1 MTSII
6 ANLSTNLTGSITIAG
21 DKSISHRSIILGAL
35 SIGET
40 TVDGLLE
47 SQDILATISAMQAF
61 GAEIEKKAD
70 KKWHINGLG
79 VGGLDEPEKVLDLGN
94 SGTGVRLI
102 LGVAAGNPITSF
114 FSGDESLSRRPMAR
128 VLKPLEMMGASFTSR
143 TGGLL
148 PLSCTGPQTL
158 QPIDYSLPVA
168 SAQVKSAILL
178 AGLNTPGKTI
188 VREPT
193 PTRDHTERMLKQFGS
208 EISIETGEGSQNIIT
223 LKGESELTGQDIVV
237 PGDPSSAAFPMVAG
251 ILTED
256 SRVEI
261 KNVGINPLRFGLF
274 EILNEMGAK
283 TELIQKHD
291 GVGEP
296 IADIVVETSKL
307 KGVTVPASIAPRM
320 IDEYPI
326 LAVAAACASGTTRM
340 FGLQELRVK
349 ESDRLA
355 AMANGLK
362 ACGITVEETSDSLTV
377 HGTGGQIE
385 GGARIQTQLDHRI
398 AMSFLTLGLKAKNPI
413 IIDNGTTIN
422 TSFPGFVET
431 MKSLGANL
439 NFSDKGKD

>member
-40 TVDGLLE
+40 TVEGLLE

-223 LKGESELTGQDIVV
+223 LKGESELKGQDIVV

-251 ILTED
+251 ILAED
-256 SRVEI
+256 SRIEI

-340 FGLQELRVK
+340 LGLQELRVK

-362 ACGITVEETSDSLTV
+362 ACGVTVEETSDSLTV

-439 NFSDKGKD
+439 NFSDKRKD

>member
-79 VGGLDEPEKVLDLGN
+79 VGGLDEPKKVLDLGN

-208 EISIETGEGSQNIIT
+208 EISIETDDESQNIIT

-251 ILTED
+251 ILAED
-256 SRVEI
+256 SRIEI

-296 IADIVVETSKL
+296 IADIVVKTSKL

-340 FGLQELRVK
+340 LGLQELRVK

-362 ACGITVEETSDSLTV
+362 ACGVTVEETSDSLTV

-385 GGARIQTQLDHRI
+385 GGA
-398 AMSFLTLGLKAKNPI
+398 
-413 IIDNGTTIN
+413 
-422 TSFPGFVET
+422 
-431 MKSLGANL
+431 
-439 NFSDKGKD
+439 

>member
-208 EISIETGEGSQNIIT
+208 EISIETDDESQNIIT

-251 ILTED
+251 ILAED
-256 SRVEI
+256 SRIEI

-362 ACGITVEETSDSLTV
+362 ACGVTVEETSDSLTV

-413 IIDNGTTIN
+413 IIDDGTTIN

>member
-1 MTSII
+1 VASIT
-6 ANLSTNLTGSITIAG
+6 ASLSTNLTGSIKIAG

-61 GAEIEKKAD
+61 GVEIEKKAD
-70 KKWHINGLG
+70 NKWHINGLG
-79 VGGLDEPEKVLDLGN
+79 VGGLDEPKKVLDLGN
-94 SGTGVRLI
+94 SGTGVRLL

-114 FSGDESLSRRPMAR
+114 FIGDESLSRRPMAR

-143 TGGLL
+143 MGGLL
-148 PLSCTGPQTL
+148 PISCTGPQTL

-208 EISIETGEGSQNIIT
+208 EISIETDDESQNIIT

-251 ILTED
+251 ILAED
-256 SRVEI
+256 SRIEI

-296 IADIVVETSKL
+296 IADIVVKTSKL

-362 ACGITVEETSDSLTV
+362 ACGVTVEETSDSLTV
-377 HGTGGQIE
+377 HGSGGQIE

-413 IIDNGTTIN
+413 SIDNGTTIN

-439 NFSDKGKD
+439 NFSDR

>member
-1 MTSII
+1 MASIT
-6 ANLSTNLTGSITIAG
+6 ANLSTSLNGSIKIAG

-40 TVDGLLE
+40 TVEGLLE

-70 KKWHINGLG
+70 NKWHINGLG

-94 SGTGVRLI
+94 SGTGVRLL
-102 LGVAAGNPITSF
+102 LGVAASNPITSF
-114 FSGDESLSRRPMAR
+114 FSGDKSLSRRPMAR
-128 VLKPLEMMGASFTSR
+128 VLKPLEMMGASFVSR
-143 TGGLL
+143 SGGLL
-148 PLSCTGPQTL
+148 PLACNGPQTL

-208 EISIETGEGSQNIIT
+208 EITIENDEQSHNIIT
-223 LKGESELTGQDIVV
+223 LEGENELTGQDILV

-251 ILTED
+251 ILAED
-256 SRVEI
+256 SRIEI

-296 IADIVVETSKL
+296 TADIVVKASKL

-340 FGLQELRVK
+340 LGLQELRVK
-349 ESDRLA
+349 ESDRLT
-355 AMANGLK
+355 AMAIGLK
-362 ACGITVEETSDSLTV
+362 ACGVRVEETSDSLTV
-377 HGTGGQIE
+377 HGTGGQID

-398 AMSFLTLGLKAKNPI
+398 AMSFLTLGLNAKDPI
-413 IIDNGTTIN
+413 IIDDGTTIN

-439 NFSDKGKD
+439 NFGDKGKG

>member
-1 MTSII
+1 VTSIT
-6 ANLSTNLTGSITIAG
+6 ANLSTNLTGSVKIAG

-47 SQDILATISAMQAF
+47 SHDIFATISAMQAF
-61 GAEIEKKAD
+61 GAGIEKKAD
-70 KKWHINGLG
+70 NKWHIDGLG

-94 SGTGVRLI
+94 SGTGVRLL
-102 LGVAAGNPITSF
+102 LGVASGNPITSF
-114 FSGDESLSRRPMAR
+114 FSGDESLSRRPMER

-143 TGGLL
+143 SRGLL
-148 PLSCTGPQTL
+148 PLACSGPQTL

-178 AGLNTPGKTI
+178 AGLNTPGKTV

-362 ACGITVEETSDSLTV
+362 ACGVTVEETSDSLTV

-413 IIDNGTTIN
+413 IIDDGTTIN

>member
-148 PLSCTGPQTL
+148 PLSCSGPQTL

-208 EISIETGEGSQNIIT
+208 EISIETDGESQNIIT

-251 ILTED
+251 ILAED
-256 SRVEI
+256 SRIEI

-296 IADIVVETSKL
+296 IADIVVKTSKL

-340 FGLQELRVK
+340 LGLQELRVK
-349 ESDRLA
+349 ESDRVA

-362 ACGITVEETSDSLTV
+362 ACGVTVEETSDSLTV

-398 AMSFLTLGLKAKNPI
+398 AMSFLTLGLRAKNPI

>member
-208 EISIETGEGSQNIIT
+208 EISIETDDESQNIIT

-326 LAVAAACASGTTRM
+326 LAVAAACATGTTRM

-362 ACGITVEETSDSLTV
+362 ACGVTVEETSDSLTV

-398 AMSFLTLGLKAKNPI
+398 AMSFLILGLKAKNPI
-413 IIDNGTTIN
+413 IIDDGTTIN

-439 NFSDKGKD
+439 SFSDKGKD

>member
-128 VLKPLEMMGASFTSR
+128 VLKPLEMMGASFASR

-178 AGLNTPGKTI
+178 AGLTTPGKTI

-208 EISIETGEGSQNIIT
+208 EISIETDDESQNIIT

-251 ILTED
+251 ILAED
-256 SRVEI
+256 SRIEI

-296 IADIVVETSKL
+296 IADIVVKTSKL

-340 FGLQELRVK
+340 LGLQELRVK

-362 ACGITVEETSDSLTV
+362 ACGVTVEETSDSLTV

>member
-1 MTSII
+1 
-6 ANLSTNLTGSITIAG
+6 
-21 DKSISHRSIILGAL
+21 
-35 SIGET
+35 
-40 TVDGLLE
+40 
-47 SQDILATISAMQAF
+47 MQAF
-61 GAEIEKKAD
+61 GAEIEKKTD

-208 EISIETGEGSQNIIT
+208 EISIETDDESQNIIT

-251 ILTED
+251 ILAED
-256 SRVEI
+256 SRIKI

-283 TELIQKHD
+283 TQLIQKHD

-296 IADIVVETSKL
+296 IADIVVKTSKL

-362 ACGITVEETSDSLTV
+362 ACGVIVEETSDSLTV

-431 MKSLGANL
+431 MKSLGAKL

>member
-1 MTSII
+1 MASIT
-6 ANLSTNLTGSITIAG
+6 AKLSTSLNGSIKIAG

-40 TVDGLLE
+40 TVEGLLE

-208 EISIETGEGSQNIIT
+208 EISIETDDESQNIIT

-251 ILTED
+251 ILAED
-256 SRVEI
+256 SRIEI

-296 IADIVVETSKL
+296 IADIVVKTSKL

-340 FGLQELRVK
+340 LGLQELRVK

-362 ACGITVEETSDSLTV
+362 ACGVTVEETSDSLTV

>member
-208 EISIETGEGSQNIIT
+208 EISIETDDESQNIIT

-251 ILTED
+251 ILAED
-256 SRVEI
+256 SRIEI

-296 IADIVVETSKL
+296 IADIVVKTSKL

-326 LAVAAACASGTTRM
+326 LAVAAACASGTTTM
-340 FGLQELRVK
+340 LGLQELRVK

-362 ACGITVEETSDSLTV
+362 ACGVTVEETSDSLTV

-439 NFSDKGKD
+439 NFGDRGKG

>member
-208 EISIETGEGSQNIIT
+208 EISIETDEESQNIIT
-223 LKGESELTGQDIVV
+223 LEGETELKGQDIFV

-251 ILTED
+251 ILTEG

-296 IADIVVETSKL
+296 IADIVVKTSKL

-340 FGLQELRVK
+340 LGLQELRVK

-362 ACGITVEETSDSLTV
+362 ACGVTVEETSDSLTV

-398 AMSFLTLGLKAKNPI
+398 AMSFLTLGLRAKNPI

>member
-143 TGGLL
+143 AGGLL

-208 EISIETGEGSQNIIT
+208 EISIETDDESQNIIT
-223 LKGESELTGQDIVV
+223 LRGESELTGQDIVV

-251 ILTED
+251 ILAED
-256 SRVEI
+256 SRIEI

-296 IADIVVETSKL
+296 IADIVVKTSKL

-340 FGLQELRVK
+340 LGLQELRVK

-362 ACGITVEETSDSLTV
+362 ACGVTVEETSDSLTV

-398 AMSFLTLGLKAKNPI
+398 AMSFLTLGLKSKNPI

>member
-1 MTSII
+1 MASIT
-6 ANLSTNLTGSITIAG
+6 ANLSTSLNGSIKIAG

-40 TVDGLLE
+40 TVEGLLE

-70 KKWHINGLG
+70 NKWHINGLG

-94 SGTGVRLI
+94 SGTGVRLL
-102 LGVAAGNPITSF
+102 LGVAASNPITSF
-114 FSGDESLSRRPMAR
+114 FSGDKSLSRRPMAR
-128 VLKPLEMMGASFTSR
+128 VLKPLEMMGASFVSR
-143 TGGLL
+143 SGGLL
-148 PLSCTGPQTL
+148 PLACNGPQTL

-208 EISIETGEGSQNIIT
+208 EITIENDEQSHNIIT
-223 LKGESELTGQDIVV
+223 LEGENELTGQDILV

-251 ILTED
+251 ILAED
-256 SRVEI
+256 SRIEI

-296 IADIVVETSKL
+296 TADIVVKASKL

-340 FGLQELRVK
+340 LGLQELRVK
-349 ESDRLA
+349 ESDRLT
-355 AMANGLK
+355 AMAIGLK
-362 ACGITVEETSDSLTV
+362 ACGVRVEETSDSLTV
-377 HGTGGQIE
+377 HGTGGQID

-398 AMSFLTLGLKAKNPI
+398 AMSFLTLGLNAKDPI

-439 NFSDKGKD
+439 NFGDKGKG

>member
-208 EISIETGEGSQNIIT
+208 EISIETDDESQNIIT

-251 ILTED
+251 ILAED
-256 SRVEI
+256 SRIEI

-296 IADIVVETSKL
+296 IADIVVKTSKL

-362 ACGITVEETSDSLTV
+362 ACGVTVEETSDSLTV

>member
-1 MTSII
+1 MVNIK
-6 ANLSTNLTGSITIAG
+6 ANLSTHLTGSIKIAG

-40 TVDGLLE
+40 TVEGLLE

-70 KKWHINGLG
+70 NKWHINGLG
-79 VGGLDEPEKVLDLGN
+79 VGGLDEPKKVLDLGN
-94 SGTGVRLI
+94 SGTGVRLL
-102 LGVAAGNPITSF
+102 LGVAASNPVTSF
-114 FSGDESLSRRPMAR
+114 FSGDKSLSRRPMAR
-128 VLKPLEMMGASFTSR
+128 VLKPLEMMGASFVSR
-143 TGGLL
+143 SGGLL
-148 PLSCTGPQTL
+148 PLACKGPQTL

-208 EISIETGEGSQNIIT
+208 EITIENDEQSHNIIT
-223 LKGESELTGQDIVV
+223 LEGENELTGQDILV

-251 ILTED
+251 ILAED
-256 SRVEI
+256 SRIEI

-296 IADIVVETSKL
+296 IADIVVKTSKL

-340 FGLQELRVK
+340 LGLQELRVK

-362 ACGITVEETSDSLTV
+362 ACGVTVEETSDSLTV

>member
-1 MTSII
+1 VASIT
-6 ANLSTNLTGSITIAG
+6 ASLSTNLTGSIKIAG

-40 TVDGLLE
+40 TVNGLLE

-61 GAEIEKKAD
+61 GVEIEKKAD
-70 KKWHINGLG
+70 NKWHINGLG
-79 VGGLDEPEKVLDLGN
+79 VGGLDEPKKVLDLGN
-94 SGTGVRLI
+94 SGTGVRLL

-114 FSGDESLSRRPMAR
+114 FSGDESLSSRPMAR

-143 TGGLL
+143 IGGLL
-148 PLSCTGPQTL
+148 PISCTGPQTL

-208 EISIETGEGSQNIIT
+208 EISIETDDESQNIIT

-251 ILTED
+251 ILAED
-256 SRVEI
+256 SRIEI

-296 IADIVVETSKL
+296 IADIVVKTSKL

-362 ACGITVEETSDSLTV
+362 ACGVTVEETSDSLTV
-377 HGTGGQIE
+377 HGSGGQIE

-413 IIDNGTTIN
+413 SIDNGTTIN

-439 NFSDKGKD
+439 NFSDR

>member
-208 EISIETGEGSQNIIT
+208 EISIETDDESQNIIT

-251 ILTED
+251 ILAED
-256 SRVEI
+256 SRIEI

-362 ACGITVEETSDSLTV
+362 ACGVTVEETSDSLTV

-398 AMSFLTLGLKAKNPI
+398 AMSFLILGLKAKNPI
-413 IIDNGTTIN
+413 IIDDGTTIN

>member
-1 MTSII
+1 MASIK
-6 ANLSTNLTGSITIAG
+6 ANLSTNLTGSIKIAG

-35 SIGET
+35 GIGET

-47 SQDILATISAMQAF
+47 SQDILATISAMQDF

-70 KKWHINGLG
+70 NRWHIYGLG
-79 VGGLDEPEKVLDLGN
+79 VGGLDEPKQILDLGN
-94 SGTGVRLI
+94 SGTGVRLL
-102 LGVAAGNPITSF
+102 LGVAASNPITSF

-128 VLKPLEMMGASFTSR
+128 VLKPLEMMGASFISR
-143 TGGLL
+143 PGGLL
-148 PLSCTGPQTL
+148 PLACSGPRTL
-158 QPIDYSLPVA
+158 HPIDYSLPVA

-188 VREPT
+188 VRESA

-208 EISIETGEGSQNIIT
+208 EISIETDEESQNIIT
-223 LKGESELTGQDIVV
+223 LEGESELKGQDIFV

-251 ILTED
+251 ILTEG

-283 TELIQKHD
+283 TKVLQKYD

-296 IADIVVETSKL
+296 IADIVVETSEL

-340 FGLQELRVK
+340 LGLQELRVK

-355 AMANGLK
+355 AMASGLQ
-362 ACGITVEETSDSLTV
+362 ACGVKVEETSDSLTV
-377 HGTGGQIE
+377 HGTGGQIN
-385 GGARIQTQLDHRI
+385 GGALIQTQLDHRI
-398 AMSFLTLGLKAKNPI
+398 AMSFLTLGLNAKHPI
-413 IIDNGTTIN
+413 IIDDGTTIN
-422 TSFPGFVET
+422 TSFPGFVAI

-439 NFSDKGKD
+439 DFGDKGKD

>member
-1 MTSII
+1 VTSII

-208 EISIETGEGSQNIIT
+208 EISIETDDESQNIIT

-251 ILTED
+251 ILAED
-256 SRVEI
+256 SRIEI

-296 IADIVVETSKL
+296 IADIVVKTSKL

-340 FGLQELRVK
+340 LGLQELRVK

-362 ACGITVEETSDSLTV
+362 ACGVTVEETSDSLTV

-398 AMSFLTLGLKAKNPI
+398 AMSFLTLGLRAKNPI

>member
-1 MTSII
+1 MASIT
-6 ANLSTNLTGSITIAG
+6 ANLSTSLNGSIKIAG

-40 TVDGLLE
+40 TVEGLLE

-208 EISIETGEGSQNIIT
+208 EISIETDDESQNIIT

-251 ILTED
+251 ILAED
-256 SRVEI
+256 SRIEI

-296 IADIVVETSKL
+296 IADIVVKTSKL

-326 LAVAAACASGTTRM
+326 LAVAAACASGTTTM
-340 FGLQELRVK
+340 LGLQELRVK

-362 ACGITVEETSDSLTV
+362 ACGVTVEETSDSLTV

>member
-1 MTSII
+1 MASIT
-6 ANLSTNLTGSITIAG
+6 ASLSTNLTGSIKIAG

-61 GAEIEKKAD
+61 GVEIEKKAD
-70 KKWHINGLG
+70 NKWHINGLG
-79 VGGLDEPEKVLDLGN
+79 VGGLDEPKKVLDLGN
-94 SGTGVRLI
+94 SGTGVRLL

-114 FSGDESLSRRPMAR
+114 FSGDESLSSRPMAR

-143 TGGLL
+143 MGGLL
-148 PLSCTGPQTL
+148 PISCTGPQTL

-208 EISIETGEGSQNIIT
+208 EISIETDDESQNIIT

-251 ILTED
+251 ILAED
-256 SRVEI
+256 SRIEI

-296 IADIVVETSKL
+296 IADIVVKTSKL

-362 ACGITVEETSDSLTV
+362 ACGVTVEETSDSLTV
-377 HGTGGQIE
+377 HGSGGQIE

-413 IIDNGTTIN
+413 SIDNGTTIN

-439 NFSDKGKD
+439 NFSDR

>member
-143 TGGLL
+143 TGGFL

-178 AGLNTPGKTI
+178 AGLNTPGKTV

-208 EISIETGEGSQNIIT
+208 KISIETGEGSQNIIT
-223 LKGESELTGQDIVV
+223 LKGESELKGQDIVV

-362 ACGITVEETSDSLTV
+362 ACGVTVEETSDSLTV

-398 AMSFLTLGLKAKNPI
+398 AMSFLILGLKAKNPI

>member
-208 EISIETGEGSQNIIT
+208 EISIETDDESQNIIT

-251 ILTED
+251 ILAED
-256 SRVEI
+256 SRIEI

-291 GVGEP
+291 GMGEP

-340 FGLQELRVK
+340 LGLQELRVK

-362 ACGITVEETSDSLTV
+362 ACGVTVEETSDSLTV

>member
-1 MTSII
+1 MASIT
-6 ANLSTNLTGSITIAG
+6 ANLSTSLNGSIKIAG

-40 TVDGLLE
+40 TVEGLLE

-70 KKWHINGLG
+70 NKWHINGLG
-79 VGGLDEPEKVLDLGN
+79 VGGLDEPTKVLDLGN
-94 SGTGVRLI
+94 SGTGVRLL
-102 LGVAAGNPITSF
+102 LGVAASNPVTSF
-114 FSGDESLSRRPMAR
+114 FSGDKSLSRRPMAR
-128 VLKPLEMMGASFTSR
+128 VLKPLEMMGASFVSR
-143 TGGLL
+143 SGGLL
-148 PLSCTGPQTL
+148 PLACSGPQTL

-208 EISIETGEGSQNIIT
+208 KITIENDEQSHNIIM
-223 LKGESELTGQDIVV
+223 LEGENDLTGQDILV

-251 ILTED
+251 ILAEG
-256 SRVEI
+256 SRIEI

-296 IADIVVETSKL
+296 TADIVVKASKL

-340 FGLQELRVK
+340 LGLQELRVK

-355 AMANGLK
+355 AMAIGLK
-362 ACGITVEETSDSLTV
+362 ACGVTVEETSDSLTV
-377 HGTGGQIE
+377 HGTGGQID

-398 AMSFLTLGLKAKNPI
+398 AMSFLTLGLNAKDPI
-413 IIDNGTTIN
+413 IIDDGTTIN

-439 NFSDKGKD
+439 NFSDRGKG

>member
-208 EISIETGEGSQNIIT
+208 EISIETDNESQNIIT

-251 ILTED
+251 ILAED
-256 SRVEI
+256 SRIKI

-296 IADIVVETSKL
+296 IADIVVKTSKL

-340 FGLQELRVK
+340 LGLQELRVK

-362 ACGITVEETSDSLTV
+362 ACGVTVEETSDSLTV

-439 NFSDKGKD
+439 NFSNKGKD

>member
-208 EISIETGEGSQNIIT
+208 EISIETDDESQNIIT

-251 ILTED
+251 ILAED
-256 SRVEI
+256 SRIEI

-283 TELIQKHD
+283 TELIQKHG

-296 IADIVVETSKL
+296 IADIVVKTSKL

-340 FGLQELRVK
+340 LGLQELRVK

-362 ACGITVEETSDSLTV
+362 ACGVTVEETSDSLTV

>member
-208 EISIETGEGSQNIIT
+208 EISIETDEESQNIIT

-251 ILTED
+251 ILAED
-256 SRVEI
+256 SRIEI

-296 IADIVVETSKL
+296 IADIVVKTSKL

-340 FGLQELRVK
+340 LGLQELRVK

-362 ACGITVEETSDSLTV
+362 ACGVTVEETSDSLTV

-413 IIDNGTTIN
+413 IIDDGTTIN

>member
-208 EISIETGEGSQNIIT
+208 EISIETDDESQNIIT

-251 ILTED
+251 ILAED
-256 SRVEI
+256 SRIEI

-296 IADIVVETSKL
+296 IADIVVKTSKL

-340 FGLQELRVK
+340 LGLQELRVK

-362 ACGITVEETSDSLTV
+362 ACGVTVEETSDSLTV

-398 AMSFLTLGLKAKNPI
+398 AMSFLTLGLKAKSPI